1 MAACPKGVP
10 WQRVLGAGGRI
21 LIREPYASYQRQ
33 LLEREGVE
41 FLGSRVNLSSHQW
54 RPGRVSTGKRKPR
67 GRR

>member
-33 LLEREGVE
+33 LLEREGVQ
-41 FLGSRVNLSSHQW
+41 FHGARVDMSQYEW
-54 RPGRVSTGKRKPR
+54 RPDRTRKSR
-67 GRR
+67 GRRRV